1 MNPYYKSFP
10 HSKQSRR
17 LQTICAGWTLSDAE
31 PDLSRR
37 IRSLLLVKFY
47 RGGILIRMSE
57 ATLIR
62 IAIVGA
68 GKGGSALLQCF
79 SEIPDIKVVGIAD
92 KNPDSPGMQEAV
104 RLGIPSTTS
113 LLDLI
118 TQTDVDLILE
128 VTSDPDMPA
137 FILGHK
143 KPSAELFSGAEAR
156 LLWQLVQNMLRQN
169 RQIRSLMEQIKSE
182 AMRDT
187 LTGLYNRRYFD
198 HRAEE
203 EIIRADRGKHSLAFL
218 LCDLDNFK
226 SLNEAKGR
234 QLGDEIL
241 RTVAVDMKQST
252 RGSDL
257 IFRWGGD
264 EIVVVLSKA
273 TREGVLIAADR
284 IRKGIRKI
292 GKKAG
297 VPLDL
302 SIGVAL
308 YPDHG
313 NNLDKLIHLADRAL
327 YIAKKGGEK
336 IHIGDEGY
344 PLNETAVKVVFQ
356 PIIDL
361 QSKQIIGHEA
371 LTRDPKGKLNVF
383 DLFRKYH
390 TIGQLNELKRIC
402 FTAQIKAAEE
412 NKIGRLFINID
423 SDILSRMES
432 VPKPLGVDVIL
443 EISEAEALHSV
454 EKHLQMAAKWREKGF
469 KFAIDDFGAGFI
481 SLPFVAQLMPDY
493 IKIDRLTTLQAVS
506 SKKFRKFLKNLIAA
520 LQDYVTAGMVAEGI
534 DTEEELEVVRDLG
547 VHLAQGYLLG
557 KPKVLKPSIS
567 RPAK

>member
-1 MNPYYKSFP
+1 
-10 HSKQSRR
+10 
-17 LQTICAGWTLSDAE
+17 
-31 PDLSRR
+31 
-37 IRSLLLVKFY
+37 
-47 RGGILIRMSE
+47 MSE
-57 ATLIR
+57 TTLIR

-68 GKGGSALLQCF
+68 GKGGLALLQCF
-79 SEIPDIKVVGIAD
+79 SEIPDIQIVGIAD
-92 KNPDSPGMQEAV
+92 TNPDSPGIQEAN
-104 RLGIPSTTS
+104 RLGIPSTTR

-118 TQTDVDLILE
+118 TQQDADLILE
-128 VTSDPDMPA
+128 VTGDPDMPA

-143 KPSAELFSGAEAR
+143 KQSAELFSGAEAK

-169 RQIRSLMEQIKSE
+169 RQIRSLMEQLKSE
-182 AMRDT
+182 AVRDT

-203 EIIRADRGKHSLAFL
+203 EILRAERGKHTLAFM

-226 SLNEAKGR
+226 ALNEAKGR

-241 RTVAVDMKQST
+241 KSVAVEMKQLT

-273 TREGVLIAADR
+273 TREGVFIAAER

-292 GKKAG
+292 GKKAA

-302 SIGVAL
+302 SIGVSL
-308 YPDHG
+308 YPEHG

-327 YIAKKGGEK
+327 YIARKGEEK

-344 PLNETAVKVVFQ
+344 PLNETAIKVVFQ

-361 QSKQIIGHEA
+361 RSKKKVGHEA
-371 LTRDPKGKLNVF
+371 LTRDPKGRLNVF
-383 DLFRKYH
+383 DLFRRYH

-402 FTAQIKAAEE
+402 FSAQLKAAEA
-412 NKIGRLFINID
+412 NKIERLFVNID
-423 SDILSRMES
+423 SDILSQMDS
-432 VPKPLGVDVIL
+432 VPNPPGVDVIL

-454 EKHLQMAAKWREKGF
+454 EKHLRMADRWREKGF

-506 SKKFRKFLKNLIAA
+506 SKKFRNFLKNLLAA
-520 LQDYVTAGMVAEGI
+520 LQEYVAVGMVAEGI
-534 DTEEELEVVRDLG
+534 ETEEELKVVRDLG
-547 VHLAQGYLLG
+547 IHLAQGYLLG
-557 KPKVLKPSIS
+557 KPKVLKPSTSQS
-567 RPAK
+567 RLSK

>member
-1 MNPYYKSFP
+1 
-10 HSKQSRR
+10 
-17 LQTICAGWTLSDAE
+17 
-31 PDLSRR
+31 
-37 IRSLLLVKFY
+37 
-47 RGGILIRMSE
+47 MSE
-57 ATLIR
+57 TILIR
-62 IAIVGA
+62 IAIVGG
-68 GKGGSALLQCF
+68 GKGGLALLQCF
-79 SEIPDIKVVGIAD
+79 SEMPDIRIVGIGD
-92 KNPDSPGMQEAV
+92 KNPDSPGMQEAA
-104 RLGIPSTTS
+104 RLGIPSTTE

-118 TQTDVDLILE
+118 SRNDIDLILE
-128 VTSDPDMPA
+128 VTSDPGMPA
-137 FILGHK
+137 FISEYK
-143 KPSAELFSGAEAR
+143 NRSAELFSGAEAK

-169 RQIRSLMEQIKSE
+169 RQIRSLMDQIKSE

-203 EIIRADRGKHSLAFL
+203 EIIRADRGKHALAFM

-226 SLNEAKGR
+226 NLNELKGR
-234 QLGDEIL
+234 QTGDEIL
-241 RTVAVDMKQST
+241 RTVANEIKQLT

-264 EIVVVLSKA
+264 EIILVLSKA
-273 TREGVLIAADR
+273 TRDGVLIAADR

-292 GKKAG
+292 GKKMA

-302 SIGVAL
+302 SIGVSL

-327 YIAKKGGEK
+327 YIAKKADEK

-344 PLNETAVKVVFQ
+344 PLNENAVKVVFQ

-361 QSKQIIGHEA
+361 RSKQIIGYEA

-383 DLFRKYH
+383 DLFRRYH

-402 FTAQIKAAEE
+402 FAAQLKASEE
-412 NKIGRLFINID
+412 QRLERLFVNID
-423 SDILSRMES
+423 SDILSKMDS
-432 VPKPLGVDVIL
+432 IPKPPGVDVIL
-443 EISEAEALHSV
+443 EISEAEALHNV
-454 EKHLQMAAKWREKGF
+454 EKHLQMADKWRAKGF

-506 SKKFRKFLKNLIAA
+506 SKKFKKFLTNLLAA
-520 LQDYVTAGMVAEGI
+520 LQEYVTVGMVAEGI
-534 DTEEELEVVRDLG
+534 ETDEELQVVNDLG
-547 VHLAQGYLLG
+547 IYLAQGYLLG
-557 KPKVLKPSIS
+557 KPKVLKPSGS
-567 RPAK
+567 RSRNPK

>member
-1 MNPYYKSFP
+1 
-10 HSKQSRR
+10 
-17 LQTICAGWTLSDAE
+17 
-31 PDLSRR
+31 
-37 IRSLLLVKFY
+37 
-47 RGGILIRMSE
+47 MSE
-57 ATLIR
+57 ATVIR
-62 IAIVGA
+62 IAIVGG
-68 GKGGSALLQCF
+68 GKGGTALLQCF
-79 SEIPDIKVVGIAD
+79 AEIPDIEVVGITD
-92 KNPDSPGMQEAV
+92 KTKDSPGIIEAL
-104 RLGIPSTTS
+104 RLGIPATTR

-118 TQTDVDLILE
+118 SRDDIDLILE

-137 FILGHK
+137 FILANK

-156 LLWQLVQNMLRQN
+156 LLWRLVQNMLRQN

-203 EIIRADRGKHSLAFL
+203 EVIRADRNKHGLAFL

-226 SLNEAKGR
+226 ALNEAKGR

-241 RTVAVDMKQST
+241 RSVAAEIKQST

-292 GKKAG
+292 GKKTSTA
-297 VPLDL
+297 LDL
-302 SIGVAL
+302 SIGVSL

-313 NNLDKLIHLADRAL
+313 NNIDKLIHLADRAL

-336 IHIGDEGY
+336 IHIGDDDY

-356 PIIDL
+356 PIVDL
-361 QSKQIIGHEA
+361 RSKETIGYEA

-383 DLFRKYH
+383 DLFRRYH

-402 FTAQIKAAEE
+402 FTSQIKAARE
-412 NKIGRLFINID
+412 NRIERLFINID
-423 SDILSRMES
+423 SDILSQMDS
-432 VPKPLGVDVIL
+432 VPKPEGVDVIL

-454 EKHLQMAAKWREKGF
+454 EKHLKMADKWREKGF

-506 SKKFRKFLKNLIAA
+506 SKKFRNFLKNLIAA
-520 LQDYVTAGMVAEGI
+520 LQEYVRVGMVAEGI
-534 DTEEELEVVRDLG
+534 ETEEEMEVVNELG
-547 VHLAQGYLLG
+547 VYLAQGYLLG
-557 KPKVLKPSIS
+557 KPKAIKPSTS
-567 RPAK
+567 RTARPRKGSTQTPSPPSS

>member
-1 MNPYYKSFP
+1 
-10 HSKQSRR
+10 
-17 LQTICAGWTLSDAE
+17 
-31 PDLSRR
+31 
-37 IRSLLLVKFY
+37 
-47 RGGILIRMSE
+47 MSE
-57 ATLIR
+57 TTLIR

-68 GKGGSALLQCF
+68 GKGGLALLQCF
-79 SEIPDIKVVGIAD
+79 SEIPDIQLIGIAD
-92 KNPDSPGMQEAV
+92 NNPDSPGMQEAV
-104 RLGIPSTTS
+104 RLGIPCTTQII
-113 LLDLI
+113 DLI
-118 TQTDVDLILE
+118 TQDGIDLILE

-137 FILGHK
+137 FIMGHK
-143 KPSAELFSGAEAR
+143 HKSAELFSGAEAK
-156 LLWQLVQNMLRQN
+156 LLWQLVQNMIRQN
-169 RQIRSLMEQIKSE
+169 RQIRSLMDQIKSE

-203 EIIRADRGKHSLAFL
+203 EILRADRGKHALAFM

-226 SLNEAKGR
+226 AINELKGR
-234 QLGDEIL
+234 QAGDEIL
-241 RTVAVDMKQST
+241 KGVASEIKQST

-273 TREGVLIAADR
+273 TREGVLIAAER

-292 GKKAG
+292 GKKTDA
-297 VPLDL
+297 PIDL
-302 SIGVAL
+302 SIGVSL
-308 YPDHG
+308 YPDHA

-336 IHIGDEGY
+336 IHIGDDDY

-356 PIIDL
+356 PIVDVR
-361 QSKQIIGHEA
+361 SKQIIGYEA

-383 DLFRKYH
+383 ELFKRYH

-402 FTAQIKAAEE
+402 FTAQIKAAQE
-412 NKIGRLFINID
+412 NRIERLFINID
-423 SDILSRMES
+423 SDILSRMDS
-432 VPKPLGVDVIL
+432 IAKPEGVDIIL
-443 EISEAEALHSV
+443 EISEAEALHNV
-454 EKHLQMAAKWREKGF
+454 EKHLRMAHSWREKGF

-506 SKKFRKFLKNLIAA
+506 SAKFKKFLKNLIAA
-520 LQDYVTAGMVAEGI
+520 LQEYVAVGMVAEGI
-534 DTEEELEVVRDLG
+534 ETKEELAIVRDLG
-547 VHLAQGYLLG
+547 VYLAQGYLLG
-557 KPKVLKPSIS
+557 KPKTYKPHSS
-567 RPAK
+567 RPRPPK

>member
-1 MNPYYKSFP
+1 
-10 HSKQSRR
+10 
-17 LQTICAGWTLSDAE
+17 
-31 PDLSRR
+31 
-37 IRSLLLVKFY
+37 
-47 RGGILIRMSE
+47 MSE
-57 ATLIR
+57 ETIIR
-62 IAIVGA
+62 IAIIGA
-68 GKGGSALLQCF
+68 GRGGLALLQCF
-79 SEIPDIKVVGIAD
+79 SEIPDIQISGIAD
-92 KNPDSPGMQEAV
+92 TNQDAPGMQEAK
-104 RLGIPSTTS
+104 RLGIPSTIR

-118 TQTDVDLILE
+118 TRPDVDLILE
-128 VTSDPDMPA
+128 VTGDPDMPA

-143 KPSAELFSGAEAR
+143 NKSAELFSGAEAK
-156 LLWQLVQNMLRQN
+156 LLWRLVQNMIRQN

-203 EIIRADRGKHSLAFL
+203 EIIRADRGKHALAFM
-218 LCDLDNFK
+218 LCDLDDFK

-241 RTVAVDMKQST
+241 KAVAADMRQST

-292 GKKAG
+292 GEKAA
-297 VPLDL
+297 VSLDL
-302 SIGVAL
+302 SIGVSL

-313 NNLDKLIHLADRAL
+313 DNLDKLIHLADRAL

-336 IHIGDEGY
+336 VHIGDEGY
-344 PLNETAVKVVFQ
+344 PLNETAIKVVFQ

-361 QSKQIIGHEA
+361 RTKQVIGSEA

-383 DLFRKYH
+383 DLFRRYH

-402 FTAQIKAAEE
+402 FSTQLKAAEE
-412 NKIGRLFINID
+412 HKIERLFVNID
-423 SDILSRMES
+423 SDILSRMDS
-432 VPKPLGVDVIL
+432 VPKPPGVDVIL

-454 EKHLQMAAKWREKGF
+454 EKHLQMADKWRGKGF

-493 IKIDRLTTLQAVS
+493 IKIDRMTTLQAVS

-520 LQDYVTAGMVAEGI
+520 LQEYVTVGMVAEGI
-534 DTEEELEVVRDLG
+534 ETEEELQVVRDLG
-547 VHLAQGYLLG
+547 IYLAQGYLLG
-557 KPKVLKPSIS
+557 KPKAIKPS
-567 RPAK
+567 RPPKK

>member
-1 MNPYYKSFP
+1 
-10 HSKQSRR
+10 
-17 LQTICAGWTLSDAE
+17 
-31 PDLSRR
+31 
-37 IRSLLLVKFY
+37 
-47 RGGILIRMSE
+47 MSE
-57 ATLIR
+57 MLIR
-62 IAIVGA
+62 IAIVGG
-68 GKGGSALLQCF
+68 GKGGLALLQCF
-79 SEIPDIKVVGIAD
+79 AEIPDIQLVGITDINKEAV
-92 KNPDSPGMQEAV
+92 GMQEAA

-113 LLDLI
+113 LLELI
-118 TQTDVDLILE
+118 TRDEADLILD

-137 FILGHK
+137 YILEHK
-143 KPSAELFSGAEAR
+143 RKSAELFSGTEAR

-169 RQIRSLMEQIKSE
+169 RQIRSLMDQIRSE

-203 EIIRADRGKHSLAFL
+203 EIIRADRNKHGLAFL

-226 SLNEAKGR
+226 SLNETKGR

-241 RTVAVDMKQST
+241 KAVALEIKQLT

-264 EIVVVLSKA
+264 EIVVVLAKA
-273 TREGVLIAADR
+273 TREGVFIAADR

-292 GKKAG
+292 GKKAR

-302 SIGVAL
+302 SIGVSL

-313 NNLDKLIHLADRAL
+313 DNLDKLIHLADRAL
-327 YIAKKGGEK
+327 YIARRGGEK

-361 QSKQIIGHEA
+361 RSKEIIGYEA

-383 DLFRKYH
+383 DLFRRYH
-390 TIGQLNELKRIC
+390 TIGQLNELKQIC
-402 FTAQIKAAEE
+402 FSSQIKAAEE
-412 NKIGRLFINID
+412 HRLDRLFINID
-423 SDILSRMES
+423 SEILSRMDS
-432 VPKPLGVDVIL
+432 IPKPAGVDVIL
-443 EISEAEALHSV
+443 EISEAEALHNV
-454 EKHLQMAAKWREKGF
+454 ERHLRMAERWREKGF

-506 SKKFRKFLKNLIAA
+506 SKKFRNFLKNLITA
-520 LQDYVTAGMVAEGI
+520 LQEYVAVGMVAEGI
-534 DTEEELEVVRDLG
+534 ETDEELEIVGELG

-557 KPKVLKPSIS
+557 KPKAFKTQPP
-567 RPAK
+567 RPRLPK